1 MVPFTIQVTRGLLR
15 DERSRR
21 KTMGISLLIAV
32 VMLVAGLTVLR
43 PWLNPHEHPWRFIF
57 FWFACAWETLLV
69 LLLAL
74 LLVRS
79 QACAVRRT
87 LSRESFPRRRLQTCR
102 TPRTK
107 NESRRVRERSCA
119 HAGKKSRGHRH
130 KPAATI
136 KNDARVTIDA
146 GTSKGLR

>member
-1 MVPFTIQVTRGLLR
+1 MVPFTIHATRGLLR

-21 KTMGISLLIAV
+21 KTMAFSLLVAV

-74 LLVRS
+74 LDMLLVRA
-79 QACAVRRT
+79 QARAARKAF
-87 LSRESFPRRRLQTCR
+87 REEFSKPT
-102 TPRTK
+102 TP
-107 NESRRVRERSCA
+107 
-119 HAGKKSRGHRH
+119 
-130 KPAATI
+130 
-136 KNDARVTIDA
+136 DAQSAQDE
-146 GTSKGLR
+146 K